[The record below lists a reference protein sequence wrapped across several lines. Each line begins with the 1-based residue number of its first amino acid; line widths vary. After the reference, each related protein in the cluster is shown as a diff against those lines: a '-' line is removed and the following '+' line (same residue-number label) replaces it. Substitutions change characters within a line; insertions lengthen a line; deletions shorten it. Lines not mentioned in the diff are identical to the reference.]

1 MTCQPLV
8 PATCVVDGA
17 GSAIGGAV
25 SSTLG
30 NTFADSMRDGATW
43 VIKTTIAWWIE
54 VPAIDLGRTP
64 VDAIRGYVLWLAIV
78 VSVVG
83 VMWQAIL
90 LMLSRRPE
98 PLLNVGRGLFYVAL
112 WSSIGVVGPAAA
124 LRAGDAFSVWV
135 LDSAAGGQ
143 ATDRLVA
150 LASLSAIQ
158 SPGAVTILGLLMMLA
173 GLVQAILMLFREG
186 AVVILSGV
194 VVLAAAGSFTNAT
207 RPWLP
212 RVLGWMLA
220 LITYKPAA
228 ALVYAA
234 ALALTGQGD
243 DPRTVVVGLTM
254 MLLAI
259 IALPVLM
266 KFFTWTTGAATS
278 GGGGG
283 LAALAAGSAAAI
295 HARAAFESTPS
306 HGGAAAT
313 QAAAVRGD
321 LGPASGPAP
330 TGATSAFRG
339 TSNAAP
345 PESPAGGA
353 APPPAGWT
361 STASSPSAAAASTA
375 AASGTAT
382 TAAGSTSAATAG
394 PVGAVYLAGQAAAGT
409 ASAAGRAAG
418 AALTDDEGSR

>member
-1 MTCQPLV
+1 MACQPLV

-17 GSAIGGAV
+17 GSAIGGAL

-112 WSSIGVVGPAAA
+112 WSSIGVVGPSAA

-234 ALALTGQGD
+234 ALALTGHDD

-266 KFFTWTTGAATS
+266 KFFTWTAGAATS
-278 GGGGG
+278 GGGG

-306 HGGAAAT
+306 RGGAAAT

-353 APPPAGWT
+353 APSPAAWT
-361 STASSPSAAAASTA
+361 SPASNPSAAAASTA

-382 TAAGSTSAATAG
+382 TAAGSTSAAAAG
-394 PVGAVYLAGQAAAGT
+394 PVGAAYLAGQAAAGT

>member
-1 MTCQPLV
+1 ME
-8 PATCVVDGA
+8 PAPDSPITASPA
-17 GSAIGGAV
+17 GPAVHHSA
-25 SSTLG
+25 G
-30 NTFADSMRDGATW
+30 NFDHP
-43 VIKTTIAWWIE
+43 I
-54 VPAIDLGRTP
+54 
-64 VDAIRGYVLWLAIV
+64 
-78 VSVVG
+78 SVVG

-207 RPWLP
+207 CPWLP

-283 LAALAAGSAAAI
+283 GLAALAAGSAAAI

-330 TGATSAFRG
+330 TGAATAFRG
-339 TSNAAP
+339 PSNAAP

-353 APPPAGWT
+353 APSPAAWT
-361 STASSPSAAAASTA
+361 STAGSPSAAAASTA
-375 AASGTAT
+375 ATSGTAT
-382 TAAGSTSAATAG
+382 TAAGSTSAAAAG

-409 ASAAGRAAG
+409 VSAAGRAAG